1 MKLKF
6 LNIHLL
12 QIFIITFYTSLAL
25 GFNFNIGDGYW
36 TPLRSIYILK
46 FSDLD
51 LPSRI
56 SRFIL
61 STFHNDSFKLFPSI
75 IESIFFN
82 IKGYWD
88 PYISISIGLIS
99 WIICYFLIV
108 RLIQINLLLNK
119 GESYV
124 LFTFITLSMFS
135 PLDFFYRFTT
145 VFAIHRTLPALC
157 VLVITNLLF
166 NKDSLFSKSKLT
178 FLIIVFSIISQLSFS
193 NGFTI
198 WLLTLAVLILNDKY
212 KFININRINIKDYI
226 FSGIVCNIFYIL
238 FFDFSHIIGLANSVS
253 LNYSNIN
260 YILPFLNNS
269 ITFTSNYMTSFR
281 SDSLINETFT
291 ISILIIIY
299 ILIVYKYI
307 KHEKNNFYSKNMD
320 NLLPF
325 AFINIF
331 YFLPI
336 VANFFTRNNFTSPP
350 RYFVESSLFSTSL
363 VIIFFII
370 ARSIGQSKLSYLLL
384 YYVSF
389 LVLLN
394 IPSLPIYLKSQGD
407 LAYRNERSSRT
418 VECIVKTKNLSYNSL
433 YKCNLSKD
441 FWHFSKGRELEH
453 PFIKIKDVENYSN
466 QVFRVF
472 RKN

>member
-12 QIFIITFYTSLAL
+12 QIFIITFYSCLAL

-36 TPLRSIYILK
+36 TPLRALYILK
-46 FSDLD
+46 IPDLEITNRA
-51 LPSRI
+51 SE
-56 SRFIL
+56 FIL

-99 WIICYFLIV
+99 WIICYYLIV
-108 RLIQINLLLNK
+108 RLIKINLVLNK
-119 GESYV
+119 GESHI

-166 NKDSLFSKSKLT
+166 NKESLLSKSKLT
-178 FLIIVFSIISQLSFS
+178 SFIILFSIISQLSFS

-198 WLLTLAVLILNDKY
+198 WLLTFAILMLNKKY
-212 KFININRINIKDYI
+212 KFININRINIKYYLL
-226 FSGIVCNIFYIL
+226 SGIVCNILYIQ
-238 FFDFSHIIGLANSVS
+238 FFDFSHITGLANSVS
-253 LNYSNIN
+253 VNYLKIN
-260 YILPFLNNS
+260 NILPYLNNS
-269 ITFTSNYMTSFR
+269 VTFTSNYMTSFR
-281 SDSLINETFT
+281 SDSFINKTFT
-291 ISILIIIY
+291 NSSLIIIY
-299 ILIVYKYI
+299 ILIAYKYI
-307 KHEKNNFYSKNMD
+307 KYEKNNFYSKNIG

-325 AFINIF
+325 VFINTF
-331 YFLPI
+331 YLLPI
-336 VANFFTRNNFTSPP
+336 IANFFARNNASSPP
-350 RYFVESSLFSTSL
+350 RYFVESSLFSISL
-363 VIIFFII
+363 VIIFFMK
-370 ARSIGQSKLSYLLL
+370 ARYIGQIKLSYLLL

-389 LVLLN
+389 LALLN
-394 IPSLPIYLKSQGD
+394 IPSLPIYLQSQGY
-407 LAYRNERSSRT
+407 LANRNERSSRT
-418 VECIVKTKNLSYNSL
+418 VECIVKTSELSYNSL

-453 PFIKIKDVENYSN
+453 PFIKIKDVENYSEK
-466 QVFRVF
+466 VFHVF